1 MVDLVTKETCDYII
15 RSTAAHI
22 RRCEKGQG
30 ETWRTLYSYTKMD
43 LPCCE
48 IKSVQYHTDRIMR
61 LVAKIIGDVFEERK
75 AAASL
80 HARSWKEPHLLRYQ
94 VVEGQPVHRG
104 VELHHDGSH
113 FTWQLML
120 SDENDYVGTISN
132 TSRQRCCIMLADLA
146 LFFLCE
152 TRGWDIL
159 SMPPK
164 NHPTQKGSSARASGR
179 ALPQRHRYR
188 RRS

>member
-1 MVDLVTKETCDYII
+1 MLFSPPVAKIFVVDLVPNEICDSII
-15 RSTAAHI
+15 SSTAAHI
-22 RRCEKGQG
+22 RRTEKGQG

-48 IKSVQYHTDRIMR
+48 IKSVQRHTDRIMK
-61 LVAKIIGDVFEERK
+61 LVAKIIGDVFGERK
-75 AAASL
+75 AARSL

-120 SDENDYVGTISN
+120 SAENDYVGTISN
-132 TSRQRCCIMLADLA
+132 TSRQ
-146 LFFLCE
+146 E
-152 TRGWDIL
+152 
-159 SMPPK
+159 
-164 NHPTQKGSSARASGR
+164 
-179 ALPQRHRYR
+179 
-188 RRS
+188 